1 MMGNFCF
8 SEIYTTIRQRSYY
21 SFSILWIAV
30 LTLLFLLQKSVPSI
44 ALYTNMTGTVMNV
57 ALYIIPLFML
67 LAGSFSVSTEME
79 NGQWRLLS
87 TYPFNTL
94 EYVIGKIIGQYVS
107 QLTVFTFSFGVSIL
121 IALFTGGGIT
131 LKWAVLLYLFS
142 ALLMY
147 LFLLIGFTVGSL
159 VSTRWQSLSLSVGIW
174 FFLIMVW
181 PIAWINVLSLFPYTW
196 ISPLMKI
203 SIFLN
208 PAELLRVI
216 YVITLDGGA
225 VFGQPYDGIV
235 KFWESPFS
243 VIMLIN
249 YLIVLTA
256 TCILIAALVLNRRKQ
271 V

>member
-1 MMGNFCF
+1 MGNFCF

-30 LTLLFLLQKSVPSI
+30 LTLLFLLQKSVPSLT
-44 ALYTNMTGTVMNV
+44 LYTNMTGTVMNV
-57 ALYIIPLFML
+57 TLYIIPLFML
-67 LAGSFSVSTEME
+67 LAGSFSISAEME

-94 EYVIGKIIGQYVS
+94 EYVLGKIVGQYIS
-107 QLTVFTFSFGVSIL
+107 QITVFTFSFGVSIL
-121 IALFTGGGIT
+121 IALLTGGGIT
-131 LKWAVLLYLFS
+131 FKWVILLYLFS

-147 LFLLIGFTVGSL
+147 TFLLIGFTVGSL
-159 VSTRWQSLSLSVGIW
+159 VSTRWQSLSVSVGIW

-181 PIAWINVLSLFPYTW
+181 PIAWINILSLLPYTW
-196 ISPLMKI
+196 IAPLMKI
-203 SIFLN
+203 SLFLN

-216 YVITLDGGA
+216 YVISLDGGA

-243 VIMLIN
+243 LFMLFN
-249 YLIVLTA
+249 YLIVLSAACILTA
-256 TCILIAALVLNRRKQ
+256 TFVLNRRKQ